1 MKKFT
6 VSSAKKVPKKFQ
18 PVWLANKLLLESGFS
33 HGQEAHIRYARGKL
47 TIIVGKKP
55 KTLE

>member
-6 VSSAKKVPKKFQ
+6 VASSKSIPKRFQ
-18 PVWLANKLLLESGFS
+18 PDWFANKLLLASGFS
-33 HGQEAHIRYARGKL
+33 DGQEAHIRYAHGKL

-55 KTLE
+55 KALE